1 MKAFAVLLA
10 FCLIC
15 ASLPCLAQD
24 RPPAPVVDIADTVPT
39 LPSPPPPPERP
50 KVRVAAKPAVTA
62 RRQATLPTVCGPNGC
77 APAFCGPG
85 GCPSPA
91 NCASGACATSCPNGS
106 CGSGYYSRRGYF
118 GGGRFFGRWRR

>member
-39 LPSPPPPPERP
+39 LPAPPPPPKRP
-50 KVRVAAKPAVTA
+50 VKRSCQPG
-62 RRQATLPTVCGPNGC
+62 LNCGSASCPNRASSVPVSC
-77 APAFCGPG
+77 SPG
-85 GCPSPA
+85 GC
-91 NCASGACATSCPNGS
+91 TNGS
-106 CGSGYYSRRGYF
+106 CGQRHSPRRGYF
-118 GGGRFFGRWRR
+118 FRWRR